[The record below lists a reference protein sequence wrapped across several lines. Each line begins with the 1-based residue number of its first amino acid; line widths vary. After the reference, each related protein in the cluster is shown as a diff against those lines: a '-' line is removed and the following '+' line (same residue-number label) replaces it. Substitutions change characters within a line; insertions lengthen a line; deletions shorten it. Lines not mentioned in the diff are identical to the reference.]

1 MPRKPLSWRRSIGLL
16 MALVITPVMASDQ
29 AEPIPLLLTGKIS
42 SVHSQTFTVP
52 KAGDAWRYQIQWML
66 PEGTLAKLGQSV
78 VIFDKSQLTNQIEQ
92 LEASLLRVTA
102 QEQSTSLELN
112 GAVLQAQF
120 DLKQRTLEVEKA
132 QLDAEV
138 PAQYIAAK
146 EYAENQFKLMQA
158 KTEQTKAKQ
167 ALTEALDKQKA
178 SQQQLAIDKQKA
190 KLELSQALQGIE
202 QLELTAQLEGPIL
215 YERDPWSDKKYGVG
229 DTVQI
234 GRQVATIPALDKLEV
249 VAWVNEVDV
258 DRLHLQQK
266 VSLRLDA
273 QSDVTFFG
281 SVASVGKQAMSQPAW
296 GRSKWFKVGI
306 NFDKDTAQI
315 ELVPGMSV
323 LIATK
328 ELTDE

>member
-1 MPRKPLSWRRSIGLL
+1 